1 MAIKKTT
8 TAANRATAPNRT
20 VETSQ
25 GGPNAYAMEVLGD
38 QLAPTVTDGQFAIF
52 DPDAGRALRGEVV
65 ALWVKGE
72 TKPFVVRL
80 ATAVPPLEVLETD
93 GALGVETRP
102 GACRFLSMARVARVD
117 RLVQTVDA
125 PRLH

>member
-1 MAIKKTT
+1 MATKKAT
-8 TAANRATAPNRT
+8 TAALGSAELNRT
-20 VETSQ
+20 VEASQ
-25 GGPNAYAMEVLGD
+25 GGPKSYAMEVLGD
-38 QLAPTVTDGQFAIF
+38 ELAPTVADGQFAIF

-65 ALWVKGE
+65 ALWINGE

-80 ATAVPPLEVLETD
+80 ATAVPPVEVPNAE

-102 GACRFLSMARVARVD
+102 GACRFLPMARVARVD

-125 PRLH
+125 PRVH